1 MKCVLVAEDH
11 LGIATTYKLILES
24 KQTYEVIVTQNGQEC
39 IETFDRRYFEVS
51 KEKNDRSMTSA
62 SQGTETTAPG
72 PFFSACNP
80 FDLVVLDYHLPEKD
94 GIDVAKHIL
103 SMVPHQRILIAS
115 SYPRENIVKSA
126 ETLDRTVELML
137 KPFDLQDFL
146 DAVDGLKSAETIGG
160 KVQQEP
166 KYAYISNQQ
175 ANCNTASNASTQQQ
189 ELLQRGEN

>member
-39 IETFDRRYFEVS
+39 IETFDRRYFEMS

-62 SQGTETTAPG
+62 SQGTETT
-72 PFFSACNP
+72 SACNP

-103 SMVPHQRILIAS
+103 SMVPHQ
-115 SYPRENIVKSA
+115 
-126 ETLDRTVELML
+126 
-137 KPFDLQDFL
+137 
-146 DAVDGLKSAETIGG
+146 
-160 KVQQEP
+160 
-166 KYAYISNQQ
+166 
-175 ANCNTASNASTQQQ
+175 
-189 ELLQRGEN
+189 